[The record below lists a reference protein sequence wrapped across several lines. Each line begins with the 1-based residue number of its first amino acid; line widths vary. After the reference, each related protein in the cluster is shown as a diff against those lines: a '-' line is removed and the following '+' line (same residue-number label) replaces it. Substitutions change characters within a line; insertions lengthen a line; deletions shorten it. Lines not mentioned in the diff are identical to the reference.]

1 MLYKDF
7 YIEPFSLELNQSH
20 IKVYPPSKAS
30 FINDEINFIGGY
42 DYAEDWANAYY
53 EISQLELIYNFQNI
67 IIHFCDSGAH
77 GDKFSDYDYKNKQEI
92 LLFRALELF
101 AKKNLK
107 LLDYFIMNL
116 QENLS

>member
-1 MLYKDF
+1 MTDLYKDF

-20 IKVYPPSKAS
+20 IKVYPPSKES

-53 EISQLELIYNFQNI
+53 EISKLDLSYNYQNI

-77 GDKFSDYDYKNKQEI
+77 GKKFSDYDYKNKQEA
-92 LLFRALELF
+92 LLFQALDLC
-101 AKKNLK
+101 AKKK
-107 LLDYFIMNL
+107 F
-116 QENLS
+116 